1 MKNFILLLAFIMTL
15 SVIADAQTDSAKQNA
30 TMYYGNTPTSPTTP
44 SYPPNTKVLR
54 RLPDCRNNLKLN
66 LLSPFYSNLSVFY
79 QRALDEDNSFQI
91 GASYMDF
98 SGVFGSGSSSSGID
112 YEKSNEVT
120 KMFSITPEYRYNLT
134 GQYLSGVYFGS
145 FLRYMN
151 INYTFDKSQYI
162 YSGSSSTTVHT
173 SESYQY
179 NTIGLGVLV
188 GSQLLYKRKISF
200 DAFIGPVYNI
210 MVSSNHN
217 VKSNNDI
224 NIASDIPT
232 LFVRGYGIRA
242 GICIGFAY

>member
-1 MKNFILLLAFIMTL
+1 MTL
-15 SVIADAQTDSAKQNA
+15 SVIANAQTDSAKQNA
-30 TMYYGNTPTSPTTP
+30 TMYYGNTPTSSTNAP
-44 SYPPNTKVLR
+44 SVKTIR
-54 RLPDCRNNLKLN
+54 HLPDSRNNLKLN

-79 QRALDEDNSFQI
+79 QRAIDEDNSFQI

-98 SGVFGSGSSSSGID
+98 SGVFGSSSSSSGID
-112 YEKSNEVT
+112 YSKSNEVT

-162 YSGSSSTTVHT
+162 YSGSGSTTVNT

-179 NTIGLGVLV
+179 NTVGLGVLV

-200 DAFIGPVYNI
+200 DAYIGPVYNI
-210 MVSSNHN
+210 VVSSNHTVN
-217 VKSNNDI
+217 SNNDV
-224 NIASDIPT
+224 NIPDGIPT